1 MKSIKEEKPREKKR
15 GLILGL
21 VAAVLTVAILLSAL
35 VLALTASPTVYTYGG
50 ARLRE
55 DAFSYWFSC
64 LKYEYLVHYRDLGIE
79 DSAAGW
85 AQTDEKGVSYDESFS
100 AMIREEILLRFV
112 AASLFDSQG
121 YTLSRADY
129 NALEELILDFETESF
144 GEIGFRVLKD
154 TYGVKKNSVKQVALY
169 EKKYEALY
177 TALFSD
183 ASAIY
188 TAEYRAALAE
198 FYESYY
204 ARYNMIYIGD
214 AIGEE
219 RIETLET
226 ALFGGLVEDK
236 TVSTGVL
243 EETFTAL
250 EADYSE
256 PGQGITS
263 AKHPN
268 GIYLYAYENYAGAF
282 SDELLSAF
290 RLADAAGKVVKV
302 RDAANKGSYYVMRY
316 ALDKEPYL
324 SDDTLVLAS
333 FKDLPTYAGT
343 YVYRSL
349 LEKELGEIVSQGIAE
364 GYRMADV
371 LTCKDYNVVRWA
383 S

>member
-1 MKSIKEEKPREKKR
+1 MKMTKEEKPRGKR
-15 GLILGL
+15 RGVLLGLI
-21 VAAVLTVAILLSAL
+21 AAALTVAILLSAL
-35 VLALTASPTVYTYGG
+35 VLALTASPVAYTYGG
-50 ARLRE
+50 ASLRE

-64 LKYEYLVHYRDLGIE
+64 LKYEYLVHYRDLAIE
-79 DSAAGW
+79 DSAEGW
-85 AQTDEKGVSYDESFS
+85 AKTDDNGVSYNESFS
-100 AMIREEILLRFV
+100 EMIRDEILLRFA

-121 YTLSRADY
+121 YTLSKADY
-129 NALEELILDFETESF
+129 NALEELILEFETESF
-144 GEIGFRVLKD
+144 GEVGFRVLKE
-154 TYGVKKNSVKQVALY
+154 TYGVKKSTVKQVALY
-169 EKKYEALY
+169 EKKYAALY

-183 ASAIY
+183 VSAVY
-188 TAEYRAALAE
+188 TAQYRASLEE
-198 FYESYY
+198 FYEKYY

-219 RIETLET
+219 RIETLEN
-226 ALFGGLVEDK
+226 ALFGGLAEDK
-236 TVSTGVL
+236 TVGTGVS
-243 EETFTAL
+243 EETFTSL

-290 RLADAAGKVVKV
+290 RLADEAGKVVKV

-324 SDDTLVLAS
+324 SDDSLVLAS
-333 FKDLPTYAGT
+333 FADLPTYAST
-343 YVYRSL
+343 YLYRAL
-349 LEKELGEIVSQGIAE
+349 LEEELADIVSCGIAD
-364 GYRMADV
+364 GYRVADV
-371 LTCKDYNVVRWA
+371 FTCKDYNVVRLA

>member
-1 MKSIKEEKPREKKR
+1 MKMTKEEKPRGKR
-15 GLILGL
+15 RGVLLGLI
-21 VAAVLTVAILLSAL
+21 AAALTVAILLSAL
-35 VLALTASPTVYTYGG
+35 VLALTASPVAYTYGG
-50 ARLRE
+50 ASLRE

-64 LKYEYLVHYRDLGIE
+64 LKYEYLVHYRDLVIE
-79 DSAAGW
+79 DSAEGW
-85 AQTDEKGVSYDESFS
+85 AKTDDNGVSYNESFS
-100 AMIREEILLRFV
+100 EMIRDEILLRFA

-121 YTLSRADY
+121 YTLSKADY
-129 NALEELILDFETESF
+129 NALEELILEFEAESF
-144 GEIGFRVLKD
+144 GEVGFRVLKE
-154 TYGVKKNSVKQVALY
+154 TYGVKKSTVKQVALY
-169 EKKYEALY
+169 EKKYAALY

-183 ASAIY
+183 VSAVY
-188 TAEYRAALAE
+188 TAQYRASLEE
-198 FYESYY
+198 FYEKYY

-219 RIETLET
+219 RIETLEN
-226 ALFGGLVEDK
+226 ALFGGLAEDK
-236 TVSTGVL
+236 TVGTGVS
-243 EETFTAL
+243 EETFTSL

-290 RLADAAGKVVKV
+290 RLADEAGKVVKV

-324 SDDTLVLAS
+324 SDDSLVLAS
-333 FKDLPTYAGT
+333 FADLPTYAST
-343 YVYRSL
+343 YLYRAL
-349 LEKELGEIVSQGIAE
+349 LEEELADIVSCGIAD
-364 GYRMADV
+364 GYRVADV
-371 LTCKDYNVVRWA
+371 FTCKDYNVVRWA